1 MQELLRGDVSSRS
14 RVDTFGPLRGSQT
27 SKAVALDVTERH
39 STTGESE
46 DHSCDRAAYQP
57 SSSGRVLSS
66 TKVELHEPPAQA
78 RPYGHKN
85 RYLRSRVGVDP
96 EGREACASSNYLE
109 GRNQSVPRKDSQPFK
124 DLGKTNPVVKTF
136 PSDMEERRHR
146 DLRHPRNPRRGP
158 CQSPVYGPQGQVRR
172 TSHNRPLRDELLRG
186 YPKDQDGTLRGHD
199 KVASGA
205 ILGSQ
210 GGHQG
215 RLLVSPDSS
224 SVQKVLLLLGRRD
237 HVDVQKDA
245 FRLDHSSLDLHP
257 VNEGDKEVSN
267 EARYLINSFID
278 DFILWASTRS
288 QALFHLEWTK
298 KVLVWLGFKLNLK
311 KTSESPVQCLIYLG
325 VQLDLE
331 SLTLSLPQEKIVKL
345 RSLCNATS
353 AKQKVSRAD
362 LEGLIGLVTFSYSV
376 IPLGRMYATPLIVW
390 MNEHTSV
397 SARHAKT
404 SVTSSLRD
412 LLKPFCEG
420 NFLEQKVSFKTLVPD
435 LVLMTDAS
443 DFGWSGVILPYVLRD
458 IWSGLD
464 QYRSINERE
473 MLAVTFFVHFMRSTL
488 AGKHVVIHTDSEV
501 VFFCLKRMGSLRS
514 PQMMD
519 FVRQVSVFFQES
531 CLFLPWTSSS
541 TMRPQELPLTRNYH
555 ETSGTTTDIRNYH
568 ERIMPLCSRSVIFP
582 VH

>member
-1 MQELLRGDVSSRS
+1 MIKKFLRK
-14 RVDTFGPLRGSQT
+14 RG
-27 SKAVALDVTERH
+27 
-39 STTGESE
+39 
-46 DHSCDRAAYQP
+46 
-57 SSSGRVLSS
+57 
-66 TKVELHEPPAQA
+66 
-78 RPYGHKN
+78 
-85 RYLRSRVGVDP
+85 
-96 EGREACASSNYLE
+96 
-109 GRNQSVPRKDSQPFK
+109 
-124 DLGKTNPVVKTF
+124 
-136 PSDMEERRHR
+136 
-146 DLRHPRNPRRGP
+146 
-158 CQSPVYGPQGQVRR
+158 
-172 TSHNRPLRDELLRG
+172 
-186 YPKDQDGTLRGHD
+186 
-199 KVASGA
+199 
-205 ILGSQ
+205 I
-210 GGHQG
+210 
-215 RLLVSPDSS
+215 
-224 SVQKVLLLLGRRD
+224 
-237 HVDVQKDA
+237 
-245 FRLDHSSLDLHP
+245 
-257 VNEGDKEVSN
+257 
-267 EARYLINSFID
+267 LINSFID

-376 IPLGRMYATPLIVW
+376 ILLGRMFATPLIVW
-390 MNEHTSV
+390 MNEHTSM

-420 NFLEQKVSFKTLVPD
+420 NFLEQKVSFKTLVPE

-443 DFGWSGVILPYVLRD
+443 DFGWSGVILPYVIRD

-488 AGKHVVIHTDSEV
+488 AGKNVVIHTDSEV
-501 VFFCLKRMGSLRS
+501 VFFCLNRMDSLRS

-519 FVRQVSVFFQES
+519 LVRQFLSLCMSHTITFEVRHIPGMLNVLADVGSRDKLSVTDNCLDQETLLWCFKVAGLDSAIAVDLCATRANTRCSQYVSPCVDFHPNCVGWDVKAVDWSQFQQIY
-531 CLFLPWTSSS
+531 LFPPVSILPDLLSKITKFSGKGLLIAPFQNGPALAQMVS
-541 TMRPQELPLTRNYH
+541 RARLKLQLPASYFLFQMKDG
-555 ETSGTTTDIRNYH
+555 EV
-568 ERIMPLCSRSVIFP
+568 ERRRKYYDYWMWVL
-582 VH
+582 